1 MLSSI
6 GGRSDDVCA
15 LMKGRRDD
23 RRLDLS
29 NKMNAEAEID
39 CDTNFETPRPI
50 ISESRCNLS
59 MHRLMLRPRESR
71 EFDLCRMFDYY
82 AK

>member
-39 CDTNFETPRPI
+39 GDTNLKHHDQSFQRVGA
-50 ISESRCNLS
+50 IS
-59 MHRLMLRPRESR
+59 
-71 EFDLCRMFDYY
+71 LCTG
-82 AK
+82 